1 MVLDTVLFADVRL
14 PDLVNNNKTG
24 RGRNTSPCFRF
35 QRKNMSKGD
44 LVEFEGFVVDA
55 MGGGQYS
62 IRLDS
67 GSIVRCQLYGI
78 ILRRFK

>member
-1 MVLDTVLFADVRL
+1 
-14 PDLVNNNKTG
+14 
-24 RGRNTSPCFRF
+24 
-35 QRKNMSKGD
+35 MSKGD